1 MVIRRVGPLSA
12 AKIAGTLYF
21 AMGLIFGAI
30 VSLIAIMGSIAGM
43 AGPEGASGPGAFF
56 GLLFGAGAVIA
67 LPLFYGA
74 LGFVSTFLM
83 ALLYNAVAGM
93 VGGIEIEVQ

>member
-12 AKIAGTLYF
+12 AKIAGALYF
-21 AMGLIFGAI
+21 MMGLIFGAI
-30 VSLIAIMGSIAGM
+30 VSLIAIVGGLAGM
-43 AGPEGASGPGAFF
+43 ASQQGGGGEALF
-56 GLLFGAGAVIA
+56 GMLFGAGAVIA

-74 LGFVSTFLM
+74 LGFVTTFLA

-93 VGGIEIEVQ
+93 VGGVELEVQ